1 MHSIYPPCLLQ
12 NIPMPV
18 AVQLKYHTK
27 AVKSGIQMVKTT
39 NCSTYGELINILKPF
54 PMISF
59 VLPLSNEVVVPL
71 KVHNTVDSIQRS
83 HVNMPCT

>member
-1 MHSIYPPCLLQ
+1 MYFIYPPCLLQ

-27 AVKSGIQMVKTT
+27 AVKSGIQMAV

-59 VLPLSNEVVVPL
+59 VLPLSNEVVVPP

-83 HVNMPCT
+83 HVNMS